1 MGQRSHGPVPV
12 GRSGGIGRRR
22 LLGLLGAAA
31 GAWGVHRLFV
41 ADSDQPADAET
52 PSGVVLQPPPD
63 MTTTTAPL
71 SPPGAFD
78 DDSLY
83 VALYGH
89 PGAAVLG
96 VLGEQGPEAAA
107 DRAAEVAAQYAD
119 FGRPV
124 VPTFEIITT
133 VASFESGDD
142 GDYSNEHPD
151 ALFLP
156 WIDEAA
162 RRGMHVICD
171 LQSGRASFTQQA
183 RDIEV
188 LLSFPHVSLAL
199 DPEWRVGPDEVPG
212 GGHVGTVG
220 AAEVNASI
228 RYLDELVTRLQLPPK
243 MLVVH
248 QFTPAMVTA
257 KNLIQGTPNVRVVF
271 QMDGFGTLPLKRNT
285 WDTMVAD
292 LPPGALT
299 GWKNFYDEDA
309 PTPTPAETLAVEPTP
324 MYVSYQ

>member
-1 MGQRSHGPVPV
+1 LFA
-12 GRSGGIGRRR
+12 
-22 LLGLLGAAA
+22 LLGTAA
-31 GAWGVHRLFV
+31 GAWGVHRLFL
-41 ADSDQPADAET
+41 AGSELPADAET
-52 PSGVVLQPPPD
+52 PDGAGVVLEAPPVVTTVPQPPPGTYQD
-63 MTTTTAPL
+63 
-71 SPPGAFD
+71 GH
-78 DDSLY
+78 LY

-96 VLGEQGPEAAA
+96 VLGEQGPQAAA
-107 DRAAEVAAQYAD
+107 DRAIEVASQYAD

-133 VASFESGDD
+133 VASFEAGAD
-142 GDYSNEHPD
+142 GDYSNEHPA